1 MNLAIV
7 YCIHGN
13 EPYGLEVVK
22 KLPGI
27 PSFIGNEHALK
38 QHKRFIDTD
47 LNRSFPG
54 DPLGNHEEKLAHTLR
69 SQLTTFEYV
78 LDLHSSSNECPLFGI
93 ITSPSKKKISF
104 AKRLGLQRLI
114 IMTTSVASGKALID
128 HVDCG
133 ISLEIGPHTREENID
148 EVVTH
153 IRRLA
158 SSEHFDIPL
167 EIYEVFKIIKKERCN
182 ILIKNFERVHK
193 GQLIA
198 KDHLGEQYA
207 ESDFIAILVNESA
220 YKDILCFAAKST
232 ISYE

>member
-27 PSFIGNEHALK
+27 SSFIGNEQALK
-38 QHKRFIDTD
+38 QHKRFIDSD

-54 DPLGNHEEKLAHTLR
+54 SPLGNYEEKLAHELHT
-69 SQLTTFEYV
+69 QLTTFEYV
-78 LDLHSSSNECPLFGI
+78 IDLHSSSNECPLFGI

-104 AKRLGLQRLI
+104 AKSLGLQRLV
-114 IMTTSVASGKALID
+114 IMTNSVASGKALID
-128 HVDCG
+128 HVNCG
-133 ISLEIGPHTREENID
+133 ISLEIGPHNREENIN
-148 EVVTH
+148 EVVMH
-153 IRRLA
+153 IRKLTI
-158 SSEHFDIPL
+158 SESFDTLL
-167 EIYEVFKIIKKERCN
+167 EVYEVFKIIKKERCN
-182 ILIKNFERVHK
+182 VLIKNFEKVNK

-220 YKDILCFAAKST
+220 YKDILCFAARPIT
-232 ISYE
+232 SYE